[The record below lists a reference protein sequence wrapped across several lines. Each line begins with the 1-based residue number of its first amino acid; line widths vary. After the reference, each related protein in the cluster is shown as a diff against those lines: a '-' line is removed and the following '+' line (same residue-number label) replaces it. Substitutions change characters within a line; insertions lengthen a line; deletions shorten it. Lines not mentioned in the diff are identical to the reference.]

1 MSKRPQTHARMEK
14 GRVIQRD
21 FSMAQEL
28 LMERM
33 YGYNWKK
40 KVRLAEQSKLDS
52 LNTTPEVEIE
62 RKL

>member
-1 MSKRPQTHARMEK
+1 
-14 GRVIQRD
+14 
-21 FSMAQEL
+21 MAQEL